1 MAEIT
6 SVSAAMGT
14 SLLPQLIDLLCDAV
28 ESGASLGFWHPL
40 SDEDAER
47 YWRGILADVDG
58 GRRILLIARE
68 QGLVSGAVQLE
79 PAQKQNATHRA
90 EVQKLMVRRSARRQ
104 GLGRALM
111 HAVEAEARAAHR
123 TLLVLDTR
131 TGDSA
136 ESLYR
141 ALGYTEA
148 GRIPAYVREPDG
160 SLSSTTIFYKH
171 LQPTRPRLLYSRHSP
186 AAP

>member
-1 MAEIT
+1 MAHIT
-6 SVSAAMGT
+6 PLHAAEGAA
-14 SLLPQLIDLLCDAV
+14 LLPQLIALLQDAV
-28 ESGASLGFWHPL
+28 ASGASLGFWHPL
-40 SDEDAER
+40 SEQDAAR
-47 YWRGILADVDG
+47 YWRGILAEVDS

-68 QGLVSGAVQLE
+68 PNRVSGTVQLE
-79 PAQKQNATHRA
+79 LAQKQNAVHRA
-90 EVQKLMVRRSARRQ
+90 EVQKLMVHTAARHH

-111 HAVEAEARAAHR
+111 HAVEDQARAAHR

-148 GRIPAYVREPDG
+148 GSIPAYVREPDG
-160 SLSSTTIFYKH
+160 TPNATTIFYKH
-171 LQPTRPRLLYSRHSP
+171 L
-186 AAP
+186 